1 MDEVEAFFAKNPGF
15 REVIDFEVQVWWD
28 QRRLGGTKIR
38 PEYLVP
44 LKWHERREL
53 QTMLASAD
61 GCLSAK
67 ALRDGQQPRKK
78 K

>member
-38 PEYLVP
+38 PEYLVL
-44 LKWHERREL
+44 LKWHERR
-53 QTMLASAD
+53 
-61 GCLSAK
+61 
-67 ALRDGQQPRKK
+67 
-78 K
+78 